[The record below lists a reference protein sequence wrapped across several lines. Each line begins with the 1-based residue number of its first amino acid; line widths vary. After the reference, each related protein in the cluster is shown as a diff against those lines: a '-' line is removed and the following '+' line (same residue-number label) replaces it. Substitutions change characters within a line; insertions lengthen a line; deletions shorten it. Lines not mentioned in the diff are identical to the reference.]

1 MPQINDFIYVALTQV
16 AERFVAELP
25 KRVSRKA
32 SCLEYNIFTNCMDS
46 HIWFED
52 EAVNNRFEKWH
63 KV

>member
-16 AERFVAELP
+16 AERFVSELP
-25 KRVSRKA
+25 KRVSRK
-32 SCLEYNIFTNCMDS
+32 SEGLEYSIFTNCTDS

-52 EAVNNRFEKWH
+52 ESINNRFENWR

>member
-1 MPQINDFIYVALTQV
+1 MPHINDFIYVALTQV
-16 AERFVAELP
+16 ADRFVEELP

-32 SCLEYNIFTNCMDS
+32 SCLEYNIFTNSMDS

-52 EAVNNRFEKWH
+52 EVINNRFEKWR